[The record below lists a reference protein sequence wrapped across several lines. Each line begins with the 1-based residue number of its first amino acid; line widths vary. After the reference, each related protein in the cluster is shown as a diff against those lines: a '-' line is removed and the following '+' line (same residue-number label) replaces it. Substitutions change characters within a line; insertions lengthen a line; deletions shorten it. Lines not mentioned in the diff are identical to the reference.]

1 MGERDSSL
9 NIPKFDGDYEHWA
22 MLMENLLRSKEWWE
36 LIEVGITQPERNVI
50 LTGPQ
55 RTEVAEQKLKDLK
68 VKNYLFASIDKTIL
82 KTIVK
87 ESSKDIWES
96 MKAKYQGNKRV
107 QSAQLQRL
115 RRDFEV
121 LEMKEGDTI
130 TEYFSR
136 FMVVAN
142 DMRNLGE
149 DMPDDKVVEKILRTL
164 VEKFTYVVCAIEESK
179 DIKELFVD
187 ELQSSLLVHEQN
199 LSKHVGDE
207 HALRMEDGRG

>member
-1 MGERDSSL
+1 
-9 NIPKFDGDYEHWA
+9 

-36 LIEVGITQPERNVI
+36 LIEVGITQPETSVI

-55 RTEVAEQKLKDLK
+55 RTEIAEQKLKDLK

-87 ESSKDIWES
+87 KESSKDIWES
-96 MKAKYQGNKRV
+96 MKAKYQENKRV

-130 TEYFSR
+130 T
-136 FMVVAN
+136 
-142 DMRNLGE
+142 
-149 DMPDDKVVEKILRTL
+149 
-164 VEKFTYVVCAIEESK
+164 
-179 DIKELFVD
+179 
-187 ELQSSLLVHEQN
+187 
-199 LSKHVGDE
+199 
-207 HALRMEDGRG
+207 

>member
-36 LIEVGITQPERNVI
+36 LIEVGITQPERNMI

-136 FMVVAN
+136 VMVVAN

-149 DMPDDKVVEKILRTL
+149 DLPDDKVVEKILRTL
-164 VEKFTYVVCAIEESK
+164 VEKFTYVVCAIVQRHQGVITHDLNS
-179 DIKELFVD
+179 I
-187 ELQSSLLVHEQN
+187 
-199 LSKHVGDE
+199 
-207 HALRMEDGRG
+207 